1 MKSGQDSKLRQTMRS
16 TMRVVKLTQSMRKT
30 KGLSMRETN
39 INNYGRSRAT
49 TVREKERE
57 KEK

>member
-1 MKSGQDSKLRQTMRS
+1 MKSGQDSKLRQTIRT

-30 KGLSMRETN
+30 KGPSMRETN
-39 INNYGRSRAT
+39 INNYGRSRAAA
-49 TVREKERE
+49 VREKERE

>member
-1 MKSGQDSKLRQTMRS
+1 M
-16 TMRVVKLTQSMRKT
+16 KT
-30 KGLSMRETN
+30 KGTSMRESN